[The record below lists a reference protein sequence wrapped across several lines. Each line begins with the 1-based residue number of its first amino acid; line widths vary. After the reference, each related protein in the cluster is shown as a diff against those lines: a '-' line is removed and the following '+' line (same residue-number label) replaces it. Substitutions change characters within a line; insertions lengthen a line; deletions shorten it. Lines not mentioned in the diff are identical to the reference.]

1 MAFDPRQV
9 SENVSRRKFIAA
21 TGAGGALALAGCSGD
36 DDGDGSSGSDGG
48 SGNGDGGS
56 GDGGSGSDGSDGG
69 SGNGDGGSTETT
81 EALSGEVVIT
91 GSSTVFPIS
100 DYMAEAFME
109 EYPDVNVTV
118 DSTGSGGGFEN
129 HFCPGNS
136 DINGASRPIKDSEV
150 EQCNGNGVSPV
161 EFHIAGDALTMAVNN
176 ENDWV
181 DCLTFDEMSRIW
193 REDGLTN
200 WSEVRDGFP
209 DEPIEKFGPAST
221 SGTYDWF
228 LANVVN
234 HDGADRNHTAQ
245 HEPTEEDNL
254 IVQGIQDNL
263 GGMGYFGFAY
273 YDSNSDL
280 VKALSVRESEDDEC
294 GAPGLQAAADGT
306 YPMARPL
313 FIYPSE
319 SAMGREEVAEFLRFY
334 FEEVGTSVVPDQI
347 GYVPSSEDLVDENL
361 SKLEQYV

>member
-1 MAFDPRQV
+1 MTASNERLPDR
-9 SENVSRRKFIAA
+9 VSRRTFITAA
-21 TGAGGALALAGCSGD
+21 GSTGVIALAGCTQRT
-36 DDGDGSSGSDGG
+36 
-48 SGNGDGGS
+48 GDGG
-56 GDGGSGSDGSDGG
+56 GD
-69 SGNGDGGSTETT
+69 NGDSDE
-81 EALSGEVVIT
+81 LSGEIVIT

-100 DYMAEAFME
+100 DYMAEEFME
-109 EYPDVNVTV
+109 MHPEVNITV

-136 DINGASRPIKDSEV
+136 DINGASRPIKESEL
-150 EQCNGNGVSPV
+150 EKCNENDITPV
-161 EFHIAGDALTMAVNN
+161 EFQIAGDALTMAVNN

-181 DCLTFDEMSRIW
+181 DCLTFEEMSRIW

-200 WSEVRDGFP
+200 WAEVRDGFP

-228 LANVVN
+228 LENVVN
-234 HDGADRNHTAQ
+234 WDGTDRNHTAQ

-263 GGMGYFGFAY
+263 GGIGYFGFAY
-273 YDSNSDL
+273 YQSNSDL
-280 VKALSVRESEDDEC
+280 VKALSVRKTDDDEC

-313 FIYPSE
+313 FIYPNE
-319 SAMGREEVAEFLRFY
+319 AAMGRKAVYEFLKFY
-334 FEEVGTSVVPDQI
+334 VEEASTSVIPDEI
-347 GYVPSSEDLVDENL
+347 GYVPANDELVEKNL
-361 SKLEQYV
+361 STLEEYA